1 MSALAT
7 HPSRF
12 GPQVL
17 LASLGLL
24 FLVAALFS
32 GGADPGPRLVLQW
45 LSLLLIGL
53 SLWEPEPLRLRA
65 SEILMLGG
73 LFILPLLY
81 LIPLPATILAMAP
94 GREVFAQ
101 TLALV
106 APEALMEPRA
116 LSLHPLATESA
127 WLTSLIALGVYLA
140 TRAISERQAEQL
152 TYLLFAVALVQVV
165 IGLIQFASAT
175 TGVSYELAELAP
187 RGGAASGTYRNRNHL
202 AGLLEMVF
210 PLALALFLF
219 HFGRKPPGRRH
230 GRDWRHKLVRLLRA
244 GGRPSLAFALLAVIF
259 VVGIVVTRSRS
270 GIAMAMLGLILV
282 AIVFSR
288 HLGGGGSFGLM
299 GRLTILV
306 IGFTLALG
314 LAPVLDRFAWGDMEG
329 DARWRVAG
337 ATLDGAGTLLPLGS
351 GPGTYPEVFPVH
363 QPIELGQWFINH
375 AHNDYLEVLYETG
388 VPGWVLLGLFVAL
401 FLRQGVRLLGGAEWS
416 RFRCLQVGAGIGLFL
431 LLGHGFTDYNL
442 RVPVNLAIFA
452 YLAGLYFSPPARLP
466 VGHRGPRRRPRTR
479 LMDEHPPGGG
489 GAGGG
494 AALGGEAALGGKAVV
509 GGGSGNGGR
518 DEVTPA
524 GGRGG
529 GGHDA
534 TLASAGAGA
543 DTGGGV
549 AGISGGARTP
559 VRRPRNP
566 FDVPEPGGAPGRESG
581 AEPVVGAGGE
591 PGATSRTK
599 SGADDR

>member
-1 MSALAT
+1 M
-7 HPSRF
+7 
-12 GPQVL
+12 
-17 LASLGLL
+17 
-24 FLVAALFS
+24 
-32 GGADPGPRLVLQW
+32 
-45 LSLLLIGL
+45 
-53 SLWEPEPLRLRA
+53 
-65 SEILMLGG
+65 
-73 LFILPLLY
+73 
-81 LIPLPATILAMAP
+81 
-94 GREVFAQ
+94 
-101 TLALV
+101 
-106 APEALMEPRA
+106 
-116 LSLHPLATESA
+116 
-127 WLTSLIALGVYLA
+127 
-140 TRAISERQAEQL
+140 
-152 TYLLFAVALVQVV
+152 
-165 IGLIQFASAT
+165 
-175 TGVSYELAELAP
+175 
-187 RGGAASGTYRNRNHL
+187 
-202 AGLLEMVF
+202 
-210 PLALALFLF
+210 
-219 HFGRKPPGRRH
+219 
-230 GRDWRHKLVRLLRA
+230 RLLRA

-442 RVPVNLAIFA
+442 RVPVNLATFA
-452 YLAGLYFSPPARLP
+452 FLAGLYFSPPARLP
-466 VGHRGPRRRPRTR
+466 ASHRGPRRRPRTR
-479 LMDEHPPGGG
+479 LMGDHAPGGG
-489 GAGGG
+489 VTGGG
-494 AALGGEAALGGKAVV
+494 AALGGEAALGGRAVLGGEAAVGGRAVVGGKAALGDKAAV

-524 GGRGG
+524 GGGGG

-534 TLASAGAGA
+534 TPASAGVVA
-543 DTGGGV
+543 DTGGGE
-549 AGISGGARTP
+549 AGMSGGGPTS

-566 FDVPEPGGAPGRESG
+566 FDVTEPDGVPGRESV
-581 AEPVVGAGGE
+581 AEPVVEAGGE
-591 PGATSRTK
+591 PGATFGTK
-599 SGADDR
+599 LGADDR